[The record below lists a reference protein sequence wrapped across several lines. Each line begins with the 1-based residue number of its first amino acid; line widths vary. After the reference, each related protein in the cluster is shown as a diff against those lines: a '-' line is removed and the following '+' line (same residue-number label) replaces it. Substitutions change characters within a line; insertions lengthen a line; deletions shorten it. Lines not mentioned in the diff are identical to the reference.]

1 MIKSFNKYKVILY
14 YILYIFGLKSLKIKK
29 KKIQWKINYFIF
41 MAFFHEFTVNYLK
54 CR

>member
-29 KKIQWKINYFIF
+29 KKNTMKNQLFYFYGIF
-41 MAFFHEFTVNYLK
+41 SWIYCKLS
-54 CR
+54 